1 MSERFMTAGGQGI
14 RGERITLPAY
24 VAAAG
29 PRRDNTPPCCSPR
42 PRRGCADF
50 ATKRLNMR
58 CVDVPAL
65 GVE

>member
-29 PRRDNTPPCCSPR
+29 PRRDNTTMLLATAPPGLCGLHHEGVCCMD
-42 PRRGCADF
+42 G
-50 ATKRLNMR
+50 
-58 CVDVPAL
+58 
-65 GVE
+65 